1 MDDSLRVQY
10 EGYRSGMY
18 VRLELEKVPCEMVD
32 YFHPTTPLIVGGL
45 LKGEDQLGY
54 VQVRVKKH
62 RWYPQILKNRDP
74 LIISLGWRRFQ
85 TLPIYSVCDHNMRHG
100 MLKYTPEHL
109 HCDAHFWGPVTPQGT
124 GVMAVQSVAD
134 KQDNFKIVATGV
146 VLEMDKSTQIVKK
159 LKLTGEPYKIFK
171 KTAFIKGMFNTS
183 LEVAKFEGAAI
194 RTVSGIRG
202 QIKKCLSTPE
212 GAFRA
217 TFEDKILMS
226 DIVAVRT
233 WFNVEIP
240 KFYASVCNL
249 LLPPEEKSKWSGM
262 RTVGQ
267 IKREQGL
274 LAKPNEDNLYT
285 KISRE
290 PKVFSDLKIPRNL
303 QKELPYNLKP
313 KFATKK
319 SDATQGR
326 VAVILEPEERK
337 LLNQMKMLKAVH
349 QDKQDKLE
357 KEQAKRVEAL
367 IRKKTQEE
375 EKKFRKQK
383 EARKQVA
390 RAISKT
396 EAS

>member
-1 MDDSLRVQY
+1 
-10 EGYRSGMY
+10 
-18 VRLELEKVPCEMVD
+18 
-32 YFHPTTPLIVGGL
+32 
-45 LKGEDQLGY
+45 
-54 VQVRVKKH
+54 
-62 RWYPQILKNRDP
+62 
-74 LIISLGWRRFQ
+74 
-85 TLPIYSVCDHNMRHG
+85 
-100 MLKYTPEHL
+100 
-109 HCDAHFWGPVTPQGT
+109 
-124 GVMAVQSVAD
+124 
-134 KQDNFKIVATGV
+134 
-146 VLEMDKSTQIVKK
+146 
-159 LKLTGEPYKIFK
+159 
-171 KTAFIKGMFNTS
+171 
-183 LEVAKFEGAAI
+183 
-194 RTVSGIRG
+194 
-202 QIKKCLSTPE
+202 
-212 GAFRA
+212 
-217 TFEDKILMS
+217 MS

-313 KFATKK
+313 KFSTKR
-319 SDATQGR
+319 SNAQQGR

-349 QDKQDKLE
+349 QDKQDKLD

-367 IRKKTQEE
+367 IKKKTQEE
-375 EKKFRKQK
+375 ERKFKKQK

-396 EAS
+396 EARQQKVASRGTKRKHSDT

>member
-1 MDDSLRVQY
+1 
-10 EGYRSGMY
+10 
-18 VRLELEKVPCEMVD
+18 
-32 YFHPTTPLIVGGL
+32 
-45 LKGEDQLGY
+45 
-54 VQVRVKKH
+54 
-62 RWYPQILKNRDP
+62 
-74 LIISLGWRRFQ
+74 
-85 TLPIYSVCDHNMRHG
+85 
-100 MLKYTPEHL
+100 
-109 HCDAHFWGPVTPQGT
+109 
-124 GVMAVQSVAD
+124 
-134 KQDNFKIVATGV
+134 
-146 VLEMDKSTQIVKK
+146 
-159 LKLTGEPYKIFK
+159 
-171 KTAFIKGMFNTS
+171 
-183 LEVAKFEGAAI
+183 
-194 RTVSGIRG
+194 
-202 QIKKCLSTPE
+202 
-212 GAFRA
+212 
-217 TFEDKILMS
+217 MS

-319 SDATQGR
+319 SIATQGR

-375 EKKFRKQK
+375 EKKFLRNKK
-383 EARKQVA
+383 WL
-390 RAISKT
+390 
-396 EAS
+396 

>member
-1 MDDSLRVQY
+1 
-10 EGYRSGMY
+10 
-18 VRLELEKVPCEMVD
+18 
-32 YFHPTTPLIVGGL
+32 
-45 LKGEDQLGY
+45 
-54 VQVRVKKH
+54 
-62 RWYPQILKNRDP
+62 
-74 LIISLGWRRFQ
+74 
-85 TLPIYSVCDHNMRHG
+85 
-100 MLKYTPEHL
+100 
-109 HCDAHFWGPVTPQGT
+109 
-124 GVMAVQSVAD
+124 
-134 KQDNFKIVATGV
+134 
-146 VLEMDKSTQIVKK
+146 
-159 LKLTGEPYKIFK
+159 
-171 KTAFIKGMFNTS
+171 
-183 LEVAKFEGAAI
+183 
-194 RTVSGIRG
+194 
-202 QIKKCLSTPE
+202 
-212 GAFRA
+212 
-217 TFEDKILMS
+217 MS

-319 SDATQGR
+319 SNATQGR

-396 EAS
+396 EARQQKLASRGTKRKYSET